1 MQNKYKN
8 NIIYY
13 FYIYFAFVSPIR
25 NYMPKTLNIPKIIP
39 DPLKS
44 RQNFYFFKAIIAHS
58 PFFYQTHFLQFYF
71 NSESLMYKRIKIPII
86 NEVTCKV
93 KVTKL
98 AQQIFISLHSIKSYH
113 ICIIV
118 VPSNFSSRTHSLY
131 FLLSYLAP
139 RSKYLKYNNIYSNR
153 IGRNAIIK
161 IIARGEAECKLF

>member
-1 MQNKYKN
+1 
-8 NIIYY
+8 
-13 FYIYFAFVSPIR
+13 
-25 NYMPKTLNIPKIIP
+25 
-39 DPLKS
+39 
-44 RQNFYFFKAIIAHS
+44 
-58 PFFYQTHFLQFYF
+58 
-71 NSESLMYKRIKIPII
+71 MYKRIKIPII

-161 IIARGEAECKLF
+161 IIARGEAECKLFWLLHEAKLNEITGIITFLPIRFRYYRMTKCDYEAYCNVSYFYCTVQLWKLLHLQKFLNLSFFSKLVDERW

>member
-1 MQNKYKN
+1 
-8 NIIYY
+8 
-13 FYIYFAFVSPIR
+13 
-25 NYMPKTLNIPKIIP
+25 
-39 DPLKS
+39 
-44 RQNFYFFKAIIAHS
+44 
-58 PFFYQTHFLQFYF
+58 
-71 NSESLMYKRIKIPII
+71 MYKRIKIPII

-131 FLLSYLAP
+131 FLLSHLAP

-161 IIARGEAECKLF
+161 IIARGEAECKLFWLLHEAKLNVIIGIITFLPIRFRYYRMTRCDYETYCMSYFYCTVQLWKLLHFQKFLNLSLFSKLVL